1 METEAPVKK
10 KSVPPFPKEKHWLFG
25 SGYMLREN
33 AHAVLPKLIKQYG
46 EIFSL
51 SLPFNRIV
59 IAAKPEYAKYVLVDN
74 NKNYRKSLAY
84 DMLRLLLGN
93 GLLTS
98 EGEFWKKQRRLIQ
111 PAFHKQKLADL
122 TAMMVRRAQQ
132 EVDSMK
138 PKAESGEYFDVAPQ
152 MTNLT
157 LEIISEAIFSNG
169 VDDKA
174 DLVSKQITLLNQY
187 ATDKLNSPIRLPA
200 MFPTPTNIQERKAI
214 KILDKIIYDIID
226 KRRKEGISKSDLLS
240 MLLDARDEE
249 TGEAMDNRQLRDEVM
264 TIFIAGNETTANAMA
279 WTLYL
284 LSQNPEAEAKMI
296 REIDEKLDAGVE
308 LNFQNVLGF
317 QYVRQVID
325 ESMRLFPPAWI
336 VGRRNNEEDEIG
348 GYRIMKDTNVLMPI
362 MYFHH
367 SEKYWDEPMKF
378 KPERFAPEL
387 KNNIDRY
394 VYFPFGGGPRLCIGN
409 NFAIME
415 MQIILILMYRKYKF
429 RLKENF
435 IVEAEPL
442 ITLRPK
448 YGMMMKVEKRN
459 SAAV

>member
-1 METEAPVKK
+1 METVTEPKK
-10 KSVPPFPKEKHWLFG
+10 KSVPPFPEEKNWLFG
-25 SGYMLREN
+25 SGYVLREK
-33 AHAVLPKLIKQYG
+33 AHEVMPGLIKKYG

-51 SLPFNRIV
+51 SLPLTRLV

-74 NKNYRKSLAY
+74 NKNYHKSLAY
-84 DMLRLLLGN
+84 DMLKLLLGN

-98 EGEFWKKQRRLIQ
+98 EGEFWKKQRRLAQ

-122 TAMMVRRAQQ
+122 TAMMVRRAQH

-138 PKAESGEYFDVAPQ
+138 AKAESGEYFDVAPQ

-169 VDDKA
+169 VDDKD
-174 DLVSKQITLLNQY
+174 DLISKQITLLNQY
-187 ATDKLNSPIRLPA
+187 ATDKLNAPIRFPA
-200 MFPTPTNIQERKAI
+200 LFPTPANVKERKAI
-214 KILDKIIYDIID
+214 KILDKIIFDIID

-296 REIDEKLDAGVE
+296 KEIDEKLDAGVE

-336 VGRRNNEEDEIG
+336 VGRRNQEEDEIG
-348 GYRIMKDTNVLMPI
+348 GYRIKKGTNVLMPI
-362 MYFHH
+362 MYFHR
-367 SEKYWDEPMKF
+367 SEKYWDEPLKF

-429 RLKENF
+429 RLQDGFK
-435 IVEAEPL
+435 VEPEPL

-448 YGMMMKVEKRN
+448 YGMVMKIEKR
-459 SAAV
+459 

>member
-1 METEAPVKK
+1 METTTQKK
-10 KSVPPFPKEKHWLFG
+10 PLPPFPKEKHWLFG
-25 SGYMLREN
+25 SGYLLREK
-33 AHAVLPKLIKQYG
+33 AHEVLPELIKKYG

-51 SLPFNRIV
+51 SLPFTRLV

-74 NKNYRKSLAY
+74 NKNYHKSLAY
-84 DMLRLLLGN
+84 DMLKLLLGN

-98 EGEFWKKQRRLIQ
+98 EGEFWKKQRRLAQ

-122 TAMMVRRAQQ
+122 TAMMVRKAQQ
-132 EVDSMK
+132 EVDSLK
-138 PKAESGEYFDVAPQ
+138 PKLQSGEYFDVAPQ

-174 DLVSKQITLLNQY
+174 DLISRQITLLNQY
-187 ATDKLNSPIRLPA
+187 ATDKLNAPIRLPA
-200 MFPTPTNIQERKAI
+200 LFPTPANVKELKAI
-214 KILDKIIYDIID
+214 KILDKIIFDIID

-240 MLLDARDEE
+240 MLLDAKDEE
-249 TGEAMDNRQLRDEVM
+249 TGEAMNNRQLRDEVM

-284 LSQNPEAEAKMI
+284 LSQNPEAEEKMI
-296 REIDEKLDAGVE
+296 HEIDTKLDAGVE
-308 LNFQNVLGF
+308 LDFNSVMGF

-336 VGRRNNEEDEIG
+336 VGRRNTEEDEIG
-348 GYRIMKDTNVLMPI
+348 GYRIRKGTNVLMPI
-362 MYFHH
+362 WYLHR
-367 SEKYWDEPMKF
+367 SEKYWDEPLKF
-378 KPERFAPEL
+378 KPERFAPEK

-415 MQIILILMYRKYKF
+415 MQIILIKLYRNYKF
-429 RLKENF
+429 RLQENF
-435 IVEAEPL
+435 VVEPEPL

-448 YGMMMKVEKRN
+448 YGMMMKVVEK
-459 SAAV
+459 

>member
-1 METEAPVKK
+1 METLEAKK
-10 KSVPPFPKEKHWLFG
+10 TVPPFPKEKHWLFG
-25 SGYMLREN
+25 SGYLLREN
-33 AHAVLPKLIKQYG
+33 AHMVMPDLIAKYG

-51 SLPFNRIV
+51 SLPLTRLV

-74 NKNYRKSLAY
+74 NKNYQKSLAY
-84 DMLRLLLGN
+84 DMLKLLLGN

-98 EGEFWKKQRRLIQ
+98 EGEFWKKQRRLAQ

-122 TAMMVRRAQQ
+122 TAMMVRRAQN

-138 PKAESGEYFDVAPQ
+138 SKADSGEYFDVAPQ

-169 VDDKA
+169 VEDKA
-174 DLVSKQITLLNQY
+174 DLISRQITLLNQY
-187 ATDKLNSPIRLPA
+187 ATDKLNAPIRFPPL
-200 MFPTPTNIQERKAI
+200 FPTPANVKERKAI
-214 KILDKIIYDIID
+214 KILDKIIFDIID

-249 TGEAMDNRQLRDEVM
+249 TGEVMDNKQLRDEVM

-296 REIDEKLDAGVE
+296 KEIDEKLDAGVE

-336 VGRRNNEEDEIG
+336 VGRRNTEEDEIG
-348 GYRIMKDTNVLMPI
+348 GYRIKKMTNVLMPI
-362 MYFHH
+362 WYFHH
-367 SEKYWDEPMKF
+367 SEKYWDEPLKF

-429 RLKENF
+429 RLKEGF
-435 IVEAEPL
+435 PVEPEPL

-448 YGMMMKVEKRN
+448 YGMVMKVEKR
-459 SAAV
+459 

>member
-1 METEAPVKK
+1 METAVAKK
-10 KSVPPFPKEKHWLFG
+10 TPPPSPKEKHWLFG
-25 SGYMLREN
+25 SGYVLRER
-33 AHAVLPKLIKQYG
+33 AHEVLPGLIDKYG
-46 EIFSL
+46 EIISL
-51 SLPFNRIV
+51 SLPFTRLV

-74 NKNYRKSLAY
+74 NKNYQKSLAY
-84 DMLRLLLGN
+84 DMLKLLLGN

-122 TAMMVRRAQQ
+122 TAMMVKRAQD
-132 EVDSMK
+132 EVDGMK
-138 PKAESGEYFDVAPQ
+138 AKAESGEYYDVAPQ

-157 LEIISEAIFSNG
+157 LEIISQAIFSNG

-174 DLVSKQITLLNQY
+174 DLISRQITLLNQY

-200 MFPTPTNIQERKAI
+200 LFPTPTNVKERKAV
-214 KILDKIIYDIID
+214 KILDKIIFDIID
-226 KRRKEGISKSDLLS
+226 TRRKEGVSKSDLLS
-240 MLLDARDEE
+240 MLLDARDED
-249 TGEAMDNRQLRDEVM
+249 TGEAMDNKQLRDEVM

-296 REIDEKLDAGVE
+296 AEIDAKLDAGVE

-325 ESMRLFPPAWI
+325 ESMRLFPPAWV
-336 VGRRNNEEDEIG
+336 VGRRNTEDGEIG
-348 GYRIMKDTNVLMPI
+348 GYTIKKRTNVLMPI
-362 MYFHH
+362 MYFHR
-367 SEKYWDEPMKF
+367 SEKYWDEPLKF

-415 MQIILILMYRKYKF
+415 MQIILILIYRKYKF
-429 RLKENF
+429 RLQEDF
-435 IVEAEPL
+435 MVEPEPL
-442 ITLRPK
+442 ITLRPR
-448 YGMMMKVEKRN
+448 YGMMMKVEKR
-459 SAAV
+459 

>member
-1 METEAPVKK
+1 METITQPKP
-10 KSVPPFPKEKHWLFG
+10 VPPFPKEKHWLFG
-25 SGYMLREN
+25 SGYLIREN
-33 AHAVLPKLIKQYG
+33 THEEVRKLIQKYG
-46 EIFSL
+46 DIFSL

-59 IAAKPEYAKYVLVDN
+59 IAAKPEYARYVLVDN

-84 DMLRLLLGN
+84 DMLRILLGN

-122 TAMMVRRAQQ
+122 TAMMVNRAQK
-132 EVDSMK
+132 EVDK
-138 PKAESGEYFDVAPQ
+138 LKGKAQSGEYFDVAPQ

-157 LEIISEAIFSNG
+157 LDIISEAIFSNG
-169 VDDKA
+169 VDDEKA
-174 DLVSKQITLLNQY
+174 DLVSRQITLLNQY
-187 ATDKLNSPIRLPA
+187 ATEKLNDPIRLPPSI
-200 MFPTPTNIQERKAI
+200 PTPFNLRERKAV
-214 KILDKIIYDIID
+214 KVLDNVIYEIID

-284 LSQNPEAEAKMI
+284 LSQNPEAEEKMI
-296 REIDEKLDAGVE
+296 REIDTKLDAGVP
-308 LNFQNVLGF
+308 LDFNSVMGF

-325 ESMRLFPPAWI
+325 ESMRLFPPAWM
-336 VGRRNNEEDEIG
+336 VGRRNNTEDEIG
-348 GYRIMKDTNVLMPI
+348 GYRIMKDTNVLIPI
-362 MYFHH
+362 WHLH
-367 SEKYWDEPMKF
+367 RSEKYWDDPLKF
-378 KPERFAPEL
+378 MPERFAPE
-387 KNNIDRY
+387 KKQNIDRY

-409 NFAIME
+409 NFAILE
-415 MQIILILMYRKYKF
+415 MQIILIHLYRHYKF

-435 IVEAEPL
+435 VVEPEPM
-442 ITLRPK
+442 ITLRPR
-448 YGMMMKVEKRN
+448 YGMMMKAVEK
-459 SAAV
+459 